1 MNRVHNYSG
10 MMAVVTML
18 IILQIGFFTAMF
30 SDGSI
35 FVMIVLIF

>member
-18 IILQIGFFTAMF
+18 IILPYENHSSKQRA
-30 SDGSI
+30 
-35 FVMIVLIF
+35 L